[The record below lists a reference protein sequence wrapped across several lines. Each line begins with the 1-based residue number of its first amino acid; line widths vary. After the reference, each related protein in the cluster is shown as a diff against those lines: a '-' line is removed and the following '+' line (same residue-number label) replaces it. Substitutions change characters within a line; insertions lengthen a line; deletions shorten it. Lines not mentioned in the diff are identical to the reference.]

1 MRFLLS
7 FLVLL
12 AVFVTVKASF
22 VETNSEGESHVGAE
36 MVDSLGF
43 EAQHTDRNEVM
54 LGTTQTT
61 ENRIATEL
69 LADAEAEAEFEA
81 NNEQQGEMEAEAE
94 GEMEG
99 EAEQEQEQE
108 VEGEAEADAEA
119 EAEFQAFEQDHAYV
133 ELERPVHLKW
143 DQTHR
148 PHGVVFSQ
156 GYNAQ
161 FNAPFGADKLP
172 AAPARRIAPLT
183 RYVPKGFRGLDY
195 WSELYQFDT
204 NGPLK
209 SPPIRKEHVLVLGKG
224 APPVKFPTKDL
235 ADWFQGQVNE
245 LQAADAVG
253 GTPAVRQ
260 KLAKQLG
267 VSMDQ
272 LTYRPL
278 PRGFAHKLLLLGNN
292 YDLAKFPVQAHPEF
306 TPLSAYGGPLEVD
319 AEEPED
325 YKFSGTAYPSN
336 IQDLPATFTQQ
347 YGYNR
352 PHSRTRL

>member
-7 FLVLL
+7 VIVLL
-12 AVFVTVKASF
+12 AVFVSANASF

-36 MVDSLGF
+36 MVESLGF
-43 EAQHTDRNEVM
+43 EAEHTDRNEVM

-81 NNEQQGEMEAEAE
+81 NNEGEAEAEAE
-94 GEMEG
+94 GEAEG
-99 EAEQEQEQE
+99 EAE
-108 VEGEAEADAEA
+108 VEGGAEADAEN
-119 EAEFQAFEQDHAYV
+119 EFQAFEQDHAYV
-133 ELERPVHLKW
+133 ELERPLYLKW
-143 DQTHR
+143 DQVQR
-148 PHGVVFSQ
+148 PHGVLYAQ
-156 GYNAQ
+156 AYNAQ
-161 FNAPFGADKLP
+161 FNAPFGTESLP

-195 WSELYQFDT
+195 WSEMYQFDT

-224 APPVKFPTKDL
+224 APPVKFPTKEL
-235 ADWFQGQVNE
+235 ADYFQSQVNE
-245 LQAADAVG
+245 LQAAEAVG
-253 GTPAVRQ
+253 GTPAVRE

-278 PRGFAHKLLLLGNN
+278 PRGFADKLLLLGNN
-292 YDLAKFPVQAHPEF
+292 YDLAKFPVQAHPEN

-325 YKFSGTAYPSN
+325 YKFSGTPYPSV
-336 IQDLPATFTQQ
+336 IQNLPATFTQQ

>member
-7 FLVLL
+7 VLVLL

-69 LADAEAEAEFEA
+69 LAEAEAEAE
-81 NNEQQGEMEAEAE
+81 AEADAE
-94 GEMEG
+94 G
-99 EAEQEQEQE
+99 EQE
-108 VEGEAEADAEA
+108 VEGEAEAEAEGEQEAEGEAEGELSADA
-119 EAEFQAFEQDHAYV
+119 EAEFQEFEQDHAYV
-133 ELERPVHLKW
+133 ELERPLYLKW
-143 DQTHR
+143 DQLHR

-156 GYNAQ
+156 AYNAQ
-161 FNAPFGADKLP
+161 FNAPFGTDKLP

-209 SPPIRKEHVLVLGKG
+209 APPIRKEHVLVLGKG
-224 APPVKFPTKDL
+224 APPVKFPTKEL
-235 ADWFQGQVNE
+235 ADYFQGQVNE

-253 GTPAVRQ
+253 GAPAVRA

-278 PRGFAHKLLLLGNN
+278 PRGYAQKLLLLGNN
-292 YDLAKFPVQAHPEF
+292 YDLAKFPVEAHPEF

-325 YKFSGTAYPSN
+325 YKFSGTAYPAN
-336 IQDLPATFTQQ
+336 IQNLPATFTQQ